1 MRIKD
6 LPEAT
11 ELADDDYLVLAS
23 EGGGACKILAKKL
36 EPVVVSIDAVYT
48 QTETVYND
56 TPLDDLKTDLVVTAY
71 FEGGGSKE
79 VDSYTLSGTLEVG
92 SSIITVSYK
101 GKTDT
106 IIVEV
111 RASSLVIAEWD
122 FSSNTPLVDKING
135 YQLTSSGVTFPT
147 VEGEIVASFASYNSY
162 LLIPNEASFRLTGD
176 YTSMSYIIDFKKC
189 NSTNTYAMG
198 YYDEWPNRA
207 YLGCSLQYQHFSSN
221 NRWDFGN
228 KALVNSPSNA
238 NYFDNSQI
246 TIKFTKGTG
255 NKVIPELYKD
265 GVLVSASQ
273 ELTSYGFMGRYALGA
288 NSDALYMQIRSL
300 KVVVE

>member
-11 ELADDDYLVLAS
+11 ELAEDDYLVMAS
-23 EGGGACKILAKKL
+23 EGGGACKIKAKIF

-48 QTETVYND
+48 QTETVYDD
-56 TPLDDLKTDLVVTAY
+56 TPLNDLKTDLVVTAY
-71 FEGGGSKE
+71 FEGGSSRV
-79 VDSYTLSGTLEVG
+79 VDNYTLSGTLAVG
-92 SSIITVSYK
+92 SSVITVSYK

-111 RASSLVIAEWD
+111 RARSLVIAEWD

-135 YQLTSSGVTFPT
+135 YQLTANNVTFPT
-147 VEGEIVASFASYNSY
+147 VEGEIVASFATYSSY

-189 NSTNTYAMG
+189 NSTESRAGG
-198 YYDEWPNRA
+198 YYDEWPDRLYN
-207 YLGCSLQYQHFSSN
+207 GCALTYQHFSST
-221 NRWDFGN
+221 NRWDFGPHPLLN
-228 KALVNSPSNA
+228 TPRNA
-238 NYFDNSQI
+238 DYFDNSQI

-265 GVLVSASQ
+265 GVLVSTSQ
-273 ELTSYGFMGRYALGA
+273 ELTNLGFMGKYALGA
-288 NSDALYMQIRSL
+288 NSSALYMEIRSL
-300 KVVVE
+300 KVIAE

>member
-11 ELADDDYLVLAS
+11 ELAEDDYLVLAS
-23 EGGGACKILAKKL
+23 EGGGACKILAKTF
-36 EPVVVSIDAVYT
+36 EPVLLRINAVYT
-48 QTETVYND
+48 QTETVYDD

-71 FEGGGSKE
+71 FESGNSRV
-79 VDSYTLSGTLEVG
+79 VDNYTLSGTLAVG
-92 SSIITVSYK
+92 SSTVTVNYK

-111 RASSLVIAEWD
+111 RARSLVIAEWD
-122 FSSNTPLVDKING
+122 FSSNTPLVDKVNG
-135 YQLTSSGVTFPT
+135 YQLTSNNVTFPT
-147 VEGEIVASFASYNSY
+147 VEGEIVASFAAYSSY

-189 NSTNTYAMG
+189 NSTGKYAMG
-198 YYDEWPNRA
+198 YYDAWPDRM
-207 YLGCSLQYQHFSSN
+207 YSGCTLTYQHFSST

-228 KALVNSPSNA
+228 YALSSRPSNA
-238 NYFDNSQI
+238 DYFDDSQI

-265 GVLVSASQ
+265 DVLVSASQ